1 MKLYIATYDDYEDLW
16 GASICSLGVFD
27 SYDKAEK
34 ALKNNGIEV
43 FQIDEFNLNEIT
55 ELYLG
60 GYIE

>member
-1 MKLYIATYDDYEDLW
+1 MKLYIATYDDYEDLQ